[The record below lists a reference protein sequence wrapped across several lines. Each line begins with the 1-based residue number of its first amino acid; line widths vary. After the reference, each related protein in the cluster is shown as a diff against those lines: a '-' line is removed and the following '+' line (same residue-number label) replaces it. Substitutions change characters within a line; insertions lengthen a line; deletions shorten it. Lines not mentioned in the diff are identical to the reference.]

1 MGTTFF
7 RISGFRTSN
16 IFVVVASGLV
26 SGLDSGFVSEP
37 VADLTAGGAGASDL
51 TSVDAASVTGAA
63 LTSGMLAGL
72 GRLSCVLPV
81 RLPLPEVDFILAIF
95 VLLNVCLSL
104 GMIELSSEP
113 HTPSPFNI
121 ERTLKFLLRV
131 DASINLPRLWK
142 QYCCEEIDYARLA
155 ILEVPRWRYRLGVR
169 TADSQSCLK
178 LLQVLCHQHN

>member
-16 IFVVVASGLV
+16 IFVVVVASGLV
-26 SGLDSGFVSEP
+26 SGLVSGFDSGFVSGP
-37 VADLTAGGAGASDL
+37 VADLTASAAGASAL
-51 TSVDAASVTGAA
+51 ADAASVAGAA

-131 DASINLPRLWK
+131 DASINL
-142 QYCCEEIDYARLA
+142 
-155 ILEVPRWRYRLGVR
+155 
-169 TADSQSCLK
+169 
-178 LLQVLCHQHN
+178 